1 VGLHDVVRGALAPT
15 HIPAEEKAQMSSRGD
30 QKATARER
38 AAQFRAAQLRAER
51 RRRLLFAGAAVALV
65 VAVFAGLG
73 IAKVTGAGASAPSA
87 ASGLASGQV
96 VTGVSSVPTATLN
109 KVGVGSAQGGPQH
122 ITAPALTEAGKPKVL
137 YVGAEYCPYCAAER
151 WPVVVALSR
160 FGTFTNLGVTKSA
173 SNDVYPNTPTLSFH
187 GATYHSQY
195 LSFTGVETTGNM
207 LVNGNY
213 APLDPL
219 TPADQQTFT
228 TFDQPPYVAGQAGS
242 IPFVDIAGK
251 YVSSGATYS
260 PQLLHGLTQAQVAA
274 ELKNPASRITQ
285 AVDGSANLFTA
296 ALCQATGNKPA
307 NVCAAPGVTAARAQ
321 LAKA

>member
-1 VGLHDVVRGALAPT
+1 
-15 HIPAEEKAQMSSRGD
+15 MSSRGD
-30 QKATARER
+30 RKATAREH
-38 AAQFRAAQLRAER
+38 AAQLRAAQLRAER

-73 IAKVTGAGASAPSA
+73 IAKLNGAGASSTPSA
-87 ASGLASGQV
+87 ASGLASSQV
-96 VTGVSSVPTATLN
+96 MRDVTSVPAATLN

-122 ITAPALTEAGKPKVL
+122 ITAPALTQAGKPKVL

-160 FGTFTNLGVTKSA
+160 FGTFTNLGLTTSA

-195 LSFTGVETTGNM
+195 LSFTGVETTGNTV
-207 LVNGNY
+207 VNGSY
-213 APLDPL
+213 APLDTL
-219 TPADQQTFT
+219 TPADQQIFT
-228 TFDQPPYVAGQAGS
+228 TFDQPPYVTGQGGS
-242 IPFVDIAGK
+242 IPFIDIAGK
-251 YVSSGATYS
+251 YVSSGATYT
-260 PQLLHGLTQAQVAA
+260 PQLLHGLSQAQVAA
-274 ELKNPASRITQ
+274 ELKNPDSQIAK

-307 NVCAAPGVTAARAQ
+307 NVCTAPGVTAARAH
-321 LAKA
+321 LG

>member
-1 VGLHDVVRGALAPT
+1 MT
-15 HIPAEEKAQMSSRGD
+15 SRGD
-30 QKATARER
+30 QKPTARER

-51 RRRLLFAGAAVALV
+51 RRRLLSAGAAVALV
-65 VAVFAGLG
+65 VAVIAGLV
-73 IAKVTGAGASAPSA
+73 IAKSAGAGASTASAA
-87 ASGLASGQV
+87 ASGRASSQIM
-96 VTGVSSVPTATLN
+96 TDLTSVPAATLN
-109 KVGVGSAQGGPQH
+109 KIGVGSAIGGPKH
-122 ITAPALTEAGKPKVL
+122 ITAPALTQAGKPKVL

-151 WPVVVALSR
+151 WPIVVALSR
-160 FGTFTNLGVTKSA
+160 FGTFTNLGATTSA

-195 LSFTGVETTGNM
+195 LSFTGVETTGNT

-219 TPADQQTFT
+219 PPADQQTFT
-228 TFDQPPYVAGQAGS
+228 TYDQPPYVAGQAGS

-260 PQLLHGLTQAQVAA
+260 PQLLHGLSQAQVAA
-274 ELKNPASRITQ
+274 QLKNPASQIAR

-296 ALCQATGNKPA
+296 ALCQATGNKPG
-307 NVCAAPGVTAARAQ
+307 NVCTAPGVTAARAQ

>member
-1 VGLHDVVRGALAPT
+1 
-15 HIPAEEKAQMSSRGD
+15 MSSRSD
-30 QKATARER
+30 QKATAREH
-38 AAQFRAAQLRAER
+38 AAQLRAAQLRAER

-65 VAVFAGLG
+65 VAVVAGLI
-73 IAKVTGAGASAPSA
+73 IAKMAGVGASTPPTA
-87 ASGLASGQV
+87 AAGLTSSQIVADLAS
-96 VTGVSSVPTATLN
+96 VPAATLN
-109 KVGVGSAQGGPQH
+109 KIGVGSAQGGPQQ
-122 ITAPALTEAGKPKVL
+122 ITAPALTDAGKPKVL

-160 FGTFTNLGVTKSA
+160 FGTFTNLGLTTSA
-173 SNDVYPNTPTLSFH
+173 GNDVYPNTPTLSFH

-195 LSFTGVETTGNM
+195 LSFTGVETTSNTI
-207 LVNGNY
+207 VNGNY

-219 TPADQQTFT
+219 TPADQQIFNTY
-228 TFDQPPYVAGQAGS
+228 DQPPYVAGQAGS
-242 IPFVDIAGK
+242 IPFIDIAGK

-274 ELKNPASRITQ
+274 ELKNPGSQIAQ

-307 NVCAAPGVTAARAQ
+307 NVCTAPGVIAAQAH
-321 LAKA
+321 LGKA